1 MCFDFWLEL
10 NHMIIFLRSLLN
22 LVLLGVTSCN
32 LINTHHYI
40 RLDHNISIKIE
51 REVQEFVDNLY
62 QEESQEE
69 L

>member
-1 MCFDFWLEL
+1 
-10 NHMIIFLRSLLN
+10 MIIFLRSLLN

-32 LINTHHYI
+32 LINTHHHI